1 MYVKVVREME
11 STSSTSSSMDKV
23 ELIQQTIQR
32 LITDDDSDSD
42 TDGNEVNKS
51 GERNRRGRRRLALT
65 GLLSELDKIKA
76 AEKHQKPEISCD
88 ADEIACADG
97 EPEHIEEP
105 LNETEVGGTMDNEE
119 IAQELKKV
127 KKQNF
132 VTHCLLVAM
141 IVLTI
146 TWQIS
151 EVSLLLWLKNGVT
164 HPVRSLGSIV
174 KGMLI
179 PGGRNKEKQQSF
191 TKEKFNSTKEK
202 FIESLKQSSTRDKL
216 IESLE
221 TIKQSSARDKLI
233 EALEAIENSSIQGIK
248 IPELLRMELPS
259 FDSSND
265 EA

>member
-1 MYVKVVREME
+1 
-11 STSSTSSSMDKV
+11 MDT
-23 ELIQQTIQR
+23 L
-32 LITDDDSDSD
+32 
-42 TDGNEVNKS
+42 
-51 GERNRRGRRRLALT
+51 
-65 GLLSELDKIKA
+65 KA
-76 AEKHQKPEISCD
+76 AEKHQKPEILCD
-88 ADEIACADG
+88 AEEIACADG
-97 EPEHIEEP
+97 ELEHIDEP
-105 LNETEVGGTMDNEE
+105 LKKIEVGGSAMDNEE

-164 HPVRSLGSIV
+164 HPVRSLGSMV

-179 PGGRNKEKQQSF
+179 PNGRNKEKQQSF

-233 EALEAIENSSIQGIK
+233 EALEAIESSSIQGIK
-248 IPELLRMELPS
+248 IPELLRMELPN

>member
-1 MYVKVVREME
+1 ME
-11 STSSTSSSMDKV
+11 STSSESSSMDKV
-23 ELIQQTIQR
+23 ELIQQTIQK
-32 LITDDDSDSD
+32 LITEDSSDSDS
-42 TDGNEVNKS
+42 DGNEVNKS
-51 GERNRRGRRRLALT
+51 SSSGENNRRGRRRLVLT
-65 GLLSELDKIKA
+65 GLLSQLDTLRGA
-76 AEKHQKPEISCD
+76 DKHQKPEISCD
-88 ADEIACADG
+88 AEQIACADG
-97 EPEHIEEP
+97 EVEHNDEP
-105 LNETEVGGTMDNEE
+105 LNKTEVGSCSMDNEE

-132 VTHCLLVAM
+132 ITHCLLVAM

-164 HPVRSLGSIV
+164 HPVKSFGSMV
-174 KGMLI
+174 KGML
-179 PGGRNKEKQQSF
+179 PNGRDKGKQQSF
-191 TKEKFNSTKEK
+191 TKEKLNSTKES

-233 EALEAIENSSIQGIK
+233 EALEAIERGGIQGIK

-259 FDSSND
+259 FDSSTD

>member
-1 MYVKVVREME
+1 ME
-11 STSSTSSSMDKV
+11 PTSSASSSMDKV

-32 LITDDDSDSD
+32 LITDDSSDSDS
-42 TDGNEVNKS
+42 DGNEVNKS
-51 GERNRRGRRRLALT
+51 SSGKSIVPGEHNRRGRRRLVLT
-65 GLLSELDKIKA
+65 GLLSQLDTIRA
-76 AEKHQKPEISCD
+76 GEISCD
-88 ADEIACADG
+88 AEEIACAD
-97 EPEHIEEP
+97 EQAEQP
-105 LNETEVGGTMDNEE
+105 LNKTHVGSCGMDNEE
-119 IAQELKKV
+119 IVQELKKV

-164 HPVRSLGSIV
+164 HPVRSFGSLV

-179 PGGRNKEKQQSF
+179 PNGRNKERQQSF
-191 TKEKFNSTKEK
+191 TKDKFNSTKEK
-202 FIESLKQSSTRDKL
+202 FIESLKKSSTRDKL

-233 EALEAIENSSIQGIK
+233 EALEAIESSSIQGIR

-259 FDSSND
+259 FESSND